1 MKWFII
7 FVLSSWFLTVS
18 FVNSS
23 SVFSRR
29 RSSFAFVE
37 RRCDLFWIPLSRN
50 FLAEALLATFVQSQH
65 LGFHIHIC
73 GWAVLMH
80 FVRGSSI
87 LFGAAMFVGITD

>member
-29 RSSFAFVE
+29 RSSSAFVE
-37 RRCDLFWIPLSRN
+37 RRFVLFEIPLSRN

-65 LGFHIHIC
+65 LGFHIHIG

-80 FVRGSSI
+80 FVLGSSI
-87 LFGAAMFVGITD
+87 LFGAAMFIDFTD